1 MEVERSTDGAVRGD
15 DDAVGTTA
23 VGSTDTTTASVG
35 VVDMEGE
42 RPTDGAAGLG
52 RDVTGVTT
60 IGPTDTVLAMGR
72 AEGSGRTGEPA
83 KKKRKQKGKKRG
95 GSDRGK
101 GRSS

>member
-1 MEVERSTDGAVRGD
+1 MEVERSTDEAGGADR
-15 DDAVGTTA
+15 DAAGTTA
-23 VGSTDTTTASVG
+23 VGSTDTTTTSVG
-35 VVDMEGE
+35 VVGMEVG

-101 GRSS
+101 GRAS

>member
-1 MEVERSTDGAVRGD
+1 MEVGRS
-15 DDAVGTTA
+15 
-23 VGSTDTTTASVG
+23 
-35 VVDMEGE
+35 
-42 RPTDGAAGLG
+42 TDGAAGLG

-72 AEGSGRTGEPA
+72 AAGSGRTGEPA